1 MNGRGKSKKMSKHI
15 EDEAPSG
22 SVAISAEDGA
32 SKSVTIAAE
41 DEGKASVTVAV
52 SAEDGASVVMAVSVF
67 FRPPTE
73 AEEVQM
79 DGVGKESDKFENEPV
94 EVMESSLTAAPTN
107 PLTRYPLTAADCD
120 DPRRRNLK
128 RNFPSYGVSEA
139 ELERGADG
147 RMTIRGSSRRSKK
160 FKEVGRKMRKANSV
174 RGNFST
180 YIYRV
185 LKLVHP
191 ECTISSRAMS
201 VMNSISND
209 IFHRLASEAGR
220 LTLINKKATL
230 QSNEIQ
236 SATWLLIP
244 GELAK
249 HAVSEGTKA
258 VAKFMSHKND

>member
-1 MNGRGKSKKMSKHI
+1 MNGRGKSKKMAKNF
-15 EDEAPSG
+15 EDKAPSG

-41 DEGKASVTVAV
+41 DEEKASVSVVV
-52 SAEDGASVVMAVSVF
+52 SAKDGASVVMAVSVF
-67 FRPPTE
+67 FPPPTE

-79 DGVGKESDKFENEPV
+79 EGMGKESDKFENEPV

-107 PLTRYPLTAADCD
+107 PLTAADCD

-128 RNFPSYGVSEA
+128 RNLPSYGVSEA
-139 ELERGADG
+139 ELERRADG
-147 RMTIRGSSRRSKK
+147 RMMIRGSPRRSKK
-160 FKEVGRKMRKANSV
+160 FKEVGRKMRKANSG

-191 ECTISSRAMS
+191 DCTISSRAMS

-220 LTLINKKATL
+220 LTLINNKVTL

-236 SATWLLIP
+236 TATWLLVP

>member
-1 MNGRGKSKKMSKHI
+1 MNGRGKSKKMAKNI
-15 EDEAPSG
+15 EDKAPSG

-41 DEGKASVTVAV
+41 DEEKASVSVVV
-52 SAEDGASVVMAVSVF
+52 SAKDGASVVMAVSVF
-67 FRPPTE
+67 FPPPTE

-79 DGVGKESDKFENEPV
+79 EGMGKECDKFENEPV
-94 EVMESSLTAAPTN
+94 EVMESSLTAAPIN
-107 PLTRYPLTAADCD
+107 PLAAADCD

-128 RNFPSYGVSEA
+128 RNLPSYGVTEA

-147 RMTIRGSSRRSKK
+147 RMMIRGSPRRSKK
-160 FKEVGRKMRKANSV
+160 FKEVGRKMRKANSG

-191 ECTISSRAMS
+191 DCTISSRAMS

-236 SATWLLIP
+236 TATWLLVP